1 MENIDKS
8 WQKLSESLEN
18 EGHLDRR
25 EILRDLRKESEQP
38 LQKLKKGVLY
48 KLWFSVGFVVIFLA
62 LVFFLKPLPVKIFM
76 VIIAVSYGIVAWYI
90 NKGYQKFKEG
100 VDLSQP
106 TKEAIQSTLDA
117 VKQVL
122 KYEMTFYIV
131 TFPFSLTGG
140 FLAGI
145 SAESGNL
152 DTFTENP
159 WVWGV
164 LAACHLVFFPIG
176 YWVSRKMNDRAF
188 GRYIRQL
195 EELISIT
202 DKG

>member
-1 MENIDKS
+1 MENLDKS
-8 WQKLSESLEN
+8 WQKLSESLQS
-18 EGHLDRR
+18 EGHLDRG

-38 LQKLKKGVLY
+38 LQKLKKGVQY
-48 KLWFSVGFVVIFLA
+48 KLWFSLGFIVMFLA
-62 LVFFLKPLPVKIFM
+62 LIVFLKPIPVKIFM
-76 VIIAVSYGIVAWYI
+76 AIITVSYAIVAWYI
-90 NKGYQKFKEG
+90 NKGLQELKHG

-106 TKEAIQSTLDA
+106 TKEAIQSTLDT

-122 KYEMTFYIV
+122 KHEMTFYVV

-164 LAACHLVFFPIG
+164 LALCHLIFFPIG
-176 YWVSRKMNDRAF
+176 YWVSKKMNDRAF

-195 EELISIT
+195 EDLISISN
-202 DKG
+202 KG

>member
-1 MENIDKS
+1 MENLDKN
-8 WQKLSESLEN
+8 WQKLSEALQS
-18 EGHLDRR
+18 EGHLDRG

-38 LQKLKKGVLY
+38 LQKLKKGVQY
-48 KLWFSVGFVVIFLA
+48 KLWFSLA
-62 LVFFLKPLPVKIFM
+62 FIVMFIALIFFLKPMPVKIFM
-76 VIIAVSYGIVAWYI
+76 VIIAVSYAVVAWYI
-90 NKGYQKFKEG
+90 NKGLQELKQG

-106 TKEAIQSTLDA
+106 TKEAIQSTLDT

-122 KYEMTFYIV
+122 KHEMTFYVV

-152 DTFTENP
+152 DTFIENP
-159 WVWGV
+159 WVWAV
-164 LAACHLVFFPIG
+164 LAACHLIFFPIG
-176 YWVSRKMNDRAF
+176 YWVSKKMNDRAF

-195 EELISIT
+195 EELISMT
-202 DKG
+202 NKG

>member
-1 MENIDKS
+1 MENLDKN
-8 WQKLSESLEN
+8 WQKLSEALQS
-18 EGHLDRR
+18 EGHLDRG

-38 LQKLKKGVLY
+38 LQKLKKGVQY
-48 KLWFSVGFVVIFLA
+48 KLWFSLA
-62 LVFFLKPLPVKIFM
+62 FIVMFIVLIFFLKPVPVKIFM
-76 VIIAVSYGIVAWYI
+76 AIIALSYAVVAWYI
-90 NKGYQKFKEG
+90 NKGLQELKQG

-106 TKEAIQSTLDA
+106 TKEAIQSTLDT

-122 KYEMTFYIV
+122 KHEMTFYVV

-164 LAACHLVFFPIG
+164 LALCHLIFFPIG
-176 YWVSRKMNDRAF
+176 YWVSKKMNDRAF

-195 EELISIT
+195 EELISMT
-202 DKG
+202 NKG